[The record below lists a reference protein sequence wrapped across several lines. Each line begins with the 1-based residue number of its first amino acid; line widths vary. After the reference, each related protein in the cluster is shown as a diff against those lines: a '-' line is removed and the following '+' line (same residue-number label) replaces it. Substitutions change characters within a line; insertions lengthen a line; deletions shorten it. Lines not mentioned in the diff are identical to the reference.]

1 MDTTVFVF
9 CVEALIYLLLNN
21 LHDCTFQVHLSLD
34 FKKQYS
40 DNKSLVDGN
49 TLKVKVASDIY
60 VKKKEQKPMLLVVS
74 RTSTLVL
81 STHFTECPI
90 EKSGA

>member
-9 CVEALIYLLLNN
+9 CVETLIYLLLNN

-40 DNKSLVDGN
+40 GNKSLVDGN

-90 EKSGA
+90 EK

>member
-1 MDTTVFVF
+1 MTAPFS
-9 CVEALIYLLLNN
+9 CI
-21 LHDCTFQVHLSLD
+21 LD

-60 VKKKEQKPMLLVVS
+60 VKKKNKNQ
-74 RTSTLVL
+74 
-81 STHFTECPI
+81 CC
-90 EKSGA
+90 